1 MSLIQPQ
8 YMEWF
13 IVFLFFFPP
22 RTPYEVPEHIPM
34 EGPLQTFAHVCHENG
49 QWMSQLP
56 EKLWDIPLYNLALPG
71 SHDTMTYCLDKSSA
85 VSGNE
90 SKLVKFLSKCLPCIV
105 HPIIMKWSTTQVL
118 TVTEQLEA
126 GVRYLDFRIAH
137 KANDPSMNLYFVHMV
152 YTTVT
157 VQDIMWEV
165 LRWLE
170 THPQEVVIIACR
182 NFDGLTKRL
191 HNHLV
196 ACIKE
201 IFQCKLCP
209 RNVVPTLRTM
219 WHLSH
224 QVIVSYEEDMELEKH
239 CELWPPIPYWWGNKT
254 STRALI
260 RYLERMKR
268 MGRPGKFF
276 VAGINLTEN
285 LRYILIHPFGSL
297 KKMTLQSLP
306 CLKIWIKKQYP
317 GPKKKCINIIA
328 GDFIGYNDF
337 VKDVIE
343 LNTKINPPLHCQS
356 ELEQI
361 AFNSQLN
368 L

>member
-1 MSLIQPQ
+1 
-8 YMEWF
+8 
-13 IVFLFFFPP
+13 
-22 RTPYEVPEHIPM
+22 
-34 EGPLQTFAHVCHENG
+34 
-49 QWMSQLP
+49 
-56 EKLWDIPLYNLALPG
+56 G
-71 SHDTMTYCLDKSSA
+71 SHDTMTYCLDKTST

-90 SKLVKFLSKCLPCIV
+90 SKLVKFLNKCMPCIV

-157 VQDIMWEV
+157 VQDILWEV

-170 THPQEVVIIACR
+170 THPQEVVILACR

-191 HNHLV
+191 HCHLI

-209 RNVVPTLRTM
+209 RNVSMNAFFPPLRMIYFSKFFDSKFLDIFYFHSDLHPTVWRRELN
-219 WHLSH
+219 LSAIS
-224 QVIVSYEEDMELEKH
+224 V
-239 CELWPPIPYWWGNKT
+239 ELWDNSRDTTAIQSSYLMP
-254 STRALI
+254 RFLI
-260 RYLERMKR
+260 FLFFFVSE
-268 MGRPGKFF
+268 KFF

-285 LRYILIHPFGSL
+285 LRYILVHPFGSL

-306 CLKIWIKKQYP
+306 CLKIWIKQQYP
-317 GPKKKCINIIA
+317 GPKKECINIIA
-328 GDFIGYNDF
+328 GDFIGNDDF

-343 LNTKINPPLHCQS
+343 LNTKI
-356 ELEQI
+356 
-361 AFNSQLN
+361 
-368 L
+368 

>member
-1 MSLIQPQ
+1 MA
-8 YMEWF
+8 
-13 IVFLFFFPP
+13 
-22 RTPYEVPEHIPM
+22 
-34 EGPLQTFAHVCHENG
+34 LQTFIHICCENG
-49 QWMSQLP
+49 QWMSRLP
-56 EKLWDIPLYNLALPG
+56 EELWDIPLYNLALPG
-71 SHDTMTYCLDKSSA
+71 SHDTMTYCLDKRSA

-90 SKLVKFLSKCLPCIV
+90 SKVVKFLNKCMPCIV
-105 HPIIMKWSTTQVL
+105 RPIIMKWSITQVL

-157 VQDIMWEV
+157 VQDTLWKV

-170 THPQEVVIIACR
+170 AHPQEVVILACR
-182 NFDGLTKRL
+182 NFDGLTRRL
-191 HNHLV
+191 HSHLV

-209 RNVVPTLRTM
+209 RNVMPTLRTM
-219 WHLSH
+219 WQLGH
-224 QVIVSYEEDMELEKH
+224 QVIVSYEEDMELKEH
-239 CELWPPIPYWWGNKT
+239 CELWPTIPYWWGNKT

-260 RYLERMKR
+260 RYLEHMKR
-268 MGRPGKFF
+268 RGRPGKFF

-285 LRYILIHPFGSL
+285 LGYILLHPFGSL

-306 CLKIWIKKQYP
+306 CLKIWIKQQYP
-317 GPKKKCINIIA
+317 GPKKECINIIA
-328 GDFIGYNDF
+328 GDFIGNNDF

-343 LNTKINPPLHCQS
+343 LNTKINSPLDCQS
-356 ELEQI
+356 KEAGTNNI
-361 AFNSQLN
+361 SFFAS
-368 L
+368 

>member
-1 MSLIQPQ
+1 
-8 YMEWF
+8 
-13 IVFLFFFPP
+13 
-22 RTPYEVPEHIPM
+22 
-34 EGPLQTFAHVCHENG
+34 
-49 QWMSQLP
+49 
-56 EKLWDIPLYNLALPG
+56 G
-71 SHDTMTYCLDKSSA
+71 SHDTMTYCLDKRSA

-90 SKLVKFLSKCLPCIV
+90 SKLVKFLNKCVPCIV

-157 VQDIMWEV
+157 VQDTLWEV

-170 THPQEVVIIACR
+170 THPQEVVILACR

-191 HNHLV
+191 HSHLV

-209 RNVVPTLRTM
+209 RNVRDKENLHSTVRRR
-219 WHLSH
+219 
-224 QVIVSYEEDMELEKH
+224 ELNLTVMSV
-239 CELWPPIPYWWGNKT
+239 ELWDNSRDTTFLLSSKEYLMCHF
-254 STRALI
+254 LI
-260 RYLERMKR
+260 FVS
-268 MGRPGKFF
+268 GKFF

-285 LRYILIHPFGSL
+285 LRYILLHPFGSL
-297 KKMTLQSLP
+297 KQMTLRSLP
-306 CLKIWIKKQYP
+306 CLKIWIKQQYP
-317 GPKKKCINIIA
+317 GPKKECINIIA
-328 GDFIGYNDF
+328 GDFIGNNDF

-343 LNTKINPPLHCQS
+343 LNTKI
-356 ELEQI
+356 
-361 AFNSQLN
+361 
-368 L
+368 

>member
-1 MSLIQPQ
+1 MMRQWHISLIS
-8 YMEWF
+8 
-13 IVFLFFFPP
+13 V
-22 RTPYEVPEHIPM
+22 V
-34 EGPLQTFAHVCHENG
+34 
-49 QWMSQLP
+49 
-56 EKLWDIPLYNLALPG
+56 LAPDSAQCCWGGVDSRSGATWLG

-90 SKLVKFLSKCLPCIV
+90 SKLVKFLNKCLPCIV
-105 HPIIMKWSTTQVL
+105 HPIIMKWSITQVL

-157 VQDIMWEV
+157 VQDILREI

-209 RNVVPTLRTM
+209 RNVSM
-219 WHLSH
+219 KSFFSH
-224 QVIVSYEEDMELEKH
+224 F
-239 CELWPPIPYWWGNKT
+239 
-254 STRALI
+254 
-260 RYLERMKR
+260 KR
-268 MGRPGKFF
+268 MTYHSEIFDCKFLDIF
-276 VAGINLTEN
+276 YFHHVFN
-285 LRYILIHPFGSL
+285 LRKVLFAASE
-297 KKMTLQSLP
+297 
-306 CLKIWIKKQYP
+306 
-317 GPKKKCINIIA
+317 
-328 GDFIGYNDF
+328 IGHYL
-337 VKDVIE
+337 IE
-343 LNTKINPPLHCQS
+343 LRR
-356 ELEQI
+356 
-361 AFNSQLN
+361 
-368 L
+368 

>member
-1 MSLIQPQ
+1 EMIFSVPL
-8 YMEWF
+8 
-13 IVFLFFFPP
+13 FLYS
-22 RTPYEVPEHIPM
+22 T
-34 EGPLQTFAHVCHENG
+34 
-49 QWMSQLP
+49 
-56 EKLWDIPLYNLALPG
+56 G
-71 SHDTMTYCLDKSSA
+71 SHDTMTYCLDKNSG

-90 SKLVKFLSKCLPCIV
+90 SKLVKFLNKCMPCIV

-157 VQDIMWEV
+157 VQDVLWEV

-170 THPQEVVIIACR
+170 THPQEVIILACR
-182 NFDGLTKRL
+182 NFDGLTKKLHCRL
-191 HNHLV
+191 I

-209 RNVVPTLRTM
+209 RNVSTRSLFFSFFKNDILRSNLYPTVWRR
-219 WHLSH
+219 
-224 QVIVSYEEDMELEKH
+224 ELNLTVMSV
-239 CELWPPIPYWWGNKT
+239 ELWDKSRDTTFLFSSKEYLMCPF
-254 STRALI
+254 LI
-260 RYLERMKR
+260 FVSE
-268 MGRPGKFF
+268 KFF

-285 LRYILIHPFGSL
+285 LRYILVHPFGSL

-306 CLKIWIKKQYP
+306 CLKIWIKQQYP
-317 GPKKKCINIIA
+317 GPKKECINIIA
-328 GDFIGYNDF
+328 GDFIGNDDF

-343 LNTKINPPLHCQS
+343 LNTKI
-356 ELEQI
+356 
-361 AFNSQLN
+361 
-368 L
+368 

>member
-1 MSLIQPQ
+1 
-8 YMEWF
+8 
-13 IVFLFFFPP
+13 
-22 RTPYEVPEHIPM
+22 
-34 EGPLQTFAHVCHENG
+34 
-49 QWMSQLP
+49 
-56 EKLWDIPLYNLALPG
+56 G
-71 SHDTMTYCLDKSSA
+71 SHDTMTYCLDRSSA

-90 SKLVKFLSKCLPCIV
+90 SKMVKFLSKCMPCIV

-137 KANDPSMNLYFVHMV
+137 KANDRSMNLYFVHMV

-157 VQDIMWEV
+157 VQDILWEV

-170 THPQEVVIIACR
+170 THPQEVVILACR
-182 NFDGLTKRL
+182 NFDGLTKKL
-191 HNHLV
+191 HCHLI

-209 RNVVPTLRTM
+209 RNVSMTSFFPPFLRTFILLLCISEESSLPLPTRFLFSSKEYLM
-219 WHLSH
+219 CHLL
-224 QVIVSYEEDMELEKH
+224 IFVSE
-239 CELWPPIPYWWGNKT
+239 
-254 STRALI
+254 
-260 RYLERMKR
+260 
-268 MGRPGKFF
+268 KFF

-306 CLKIWIKKQYP
+306 CLKIWIKQQYP
-317 GPKKKCINIIA
+317 GPKKECINIIA
-328 GDFIGYNDF
+328 GDFIGNNDF

-343 LNTKINPPLHCQS
+343 LNTKI
-356 ELEQI
+356 
-361 AFNSQLN
+361 
-368 L
+368 